1 MRAAS
6 KDSQGR
12 NPHSD
17 VRESPSFPRKRWPK
31 AKGGED
37 VNSVMAH
44 VAA

>member
-12 NPHSD
+12 NLRGD
-17 VRESPSFPRKRWPK
+17 AQESPSFPRKRWPK

-37 VNSVMAH
+37 VNSI
-44 VAA
+44 